1 MHENHIDPQEL
12 DLTKPRMASYKQ
24 KWKRHQDTVYWVDL
38 QLTQRKGLNFYQTRS
53 NAIILYDTLPAYCIS
68 KAIEMK
74 SEEIIY
80 QKVYVSPRPP
90 PKISYKD
97 SRMCDLDS
105 DIAGSSKDTQRIE
118 PKPKTQL
125 SSMVRPVCG
134 GKEEIEERTAFDRD
148 TLGQEQHDDVIDP
161 TSTGRF
167 VCGRIHKATRI
178 GGSKR
183 GARNCFQSTRT
194 VTCSCEKKKQNISTF
209 KSSSKR
215 SEVILIERHFMPIC
229 RRVTSTTH
237 SAKMRRK

>member
-1 MHENHIDPQEL
+1 MCHL
-12 DLTKPRMASYKQ
+12 D
-24 KWKRHQDTVYWVDL
+24 HH
-38 QLTQRKGLNFYQTRS
+38 RKF
-53 NAIILYDTLPAYCIS
+53 
-68 KAIEMK
+68 
-74 SEEIIY
+74 
-80 QKVYVSPRPP
+80 
-90 PKISYKD
+90 PKNW
-97 SRMCDLDS
+97 MCDLDS

-161 TSTGRF
+161 TSTGRS

-194 VTCSCEKKKQNISTF
+194 VTCSCEKNRTSPRSRAPQKDR
-209 KSSSKR
+209 KSSSSR
-215 SEVILIERHFMPIC
+215 GTSC
-229 RRVTSTTH
+229 RF
-237 SAKMRRK
+237 AAE